1 VNLACWRV
9 VAVLEKGA
17 AGFPQ
22 HGVIAVQSIS
32 GREWLAG
39 GRPGDR
45 HRTRQELCGMTASSD
60 PSKPDRG
67 TLAPALGRLNEA
79 MARLEAAVEARL
91 EREAA
96 LGEAEAEV
104 QRMGADRTR
113 LAESLD
119 SAEARAV
126 RLENTNREV
135 SRRLVDAMEAIRAV
149 LDRHGQGE
157 E

>member
-1 VNLACWRV
+1 
-9 VAVLEKGA
+9 
-17 AGFPQ
+17 
-22 HGVIAVQSIS
+22 
-32 GREWLAG
+32 
-39 GRPGDR
+39 
-45 HRTRQELCGMTASSD
+45 MTASSD